1 MSEATI
7 IGAFSEDDASRLSG
21 VSRAQLRH
29 WHRVGLLEAS
39 LGPQGESGSYQRI
52 YSFRDLVA
60 LRILGV
66 LRNDHGISLQHLRE
80 VARKLGDLGPERW
93 TSATLYVLGRRVVFD
108 DPRTGER
115 KEVVSGQRVFDI
127 PIVAAVSDTE
137 EAIRRYNVR
146 DAQDYGVVVRD
157 RFRQGNEP
165 VFAKSRIPVSAVRQY
180 LDRGYSAEQIVE
192 EFPSLSREDVD
203 AVAHRSDNSAA

>member
-1 MSEATI
+1 M
-7 IGAFSEDDASRLSG
+7 
-21 VSRAQLRH
+21 
-29 WHRVGLLEAS
+29 
-39 LGPQGESGSYQRI
+39 
-52 YSFRDLVA
+52 
-60 LRILGV
+60 
-66 LRNDHGISLQHLRE
+66 
-80 VARKLGDLGPERW
+80 
-93 TSATLYVLGRRVVFD
+93 
-108 DPRTGER
+108 
-115 KEVVSGQRVFDI
+115 VSGQRVFDI